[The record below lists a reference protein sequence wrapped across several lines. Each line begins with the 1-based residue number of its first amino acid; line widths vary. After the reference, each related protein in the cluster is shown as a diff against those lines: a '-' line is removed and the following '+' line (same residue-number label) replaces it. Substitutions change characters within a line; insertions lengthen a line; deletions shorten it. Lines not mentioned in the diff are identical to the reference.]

1 MVLTCGFRDA
11 QFQTN
16 SAGAKNLSQSEH
28 SEPQAPGPEFMLM
41 GNSMAGSVLS
51 YSEGVALEHYSE
63 RLLTNQLLSDE
74 APQ

>member
-1 MVLTCGFRDA
+1 
-11 QFQTN
+11 
-16 SAGAKNLSQSEH
+16 
-28 SEPQAPGPEFMLM
+28 M

-63 RLLTNQLLSDE
+63 RLLANQLLSDE